1 MTCRRERLQPVGS
14 GALTH
19 VGTSRW
25 DARASVG
32 APLHPASAARARR
45 STTGP
50 GPAGSTA
57 DSPPLRRT
65 SPPMRR
71 TPREALAGH
80 RGVAFAIERFSVLS
94 RRSSDA
100 LSSLRPPGLDSTS
113 SVGPEGPPDSIGS
126 LQPTSLP
133 EGTGRPAASASTS
146 RPPPARAAAVRP
158 SVAVP
163 PPPRRR
169 RHVHLGVRSATSE
182 EVTARPPGVRT
193 TTSEEVAARAPQ
205 RRDTSTGEVPLAP
218 GRPSAPPR
226 EPMPYP
232 GARPPLRATVRPHDP
247 AASGRAPVAPGAV
260 ALRVLATCL
269 AARSPGGDIPRR
281 GCRSPPR
288 AIARSPVAATDR
300 LVLHLRHGVLH
311 RLRDGRSRSRSARSR
326 PASDTLRLAGGA
338 CPEAIATHRQV
349 TGCPPFIPSL
359 SPGNAL
365 QCAHHRHSARVVDG
379 AVASG
384 RGPPCALWTVLL
396 REVVAHRA
404 RERDTDVDVRSSIAA
419 AGDSRSCTG
428 GPTCSN
434 ASRS

>member
-1 MTCRRERLQPVGS
+1 MRPCILP
-14 GALTH
+14 
-19 VGTSRW
+19 
-25 DARASVG
+25 
-32 APLHPASAARARR
+32 ARR
-45 STTGP
+45 P
-50 GPAGSTA
+50 HVDRPRGPARPGA
-57 DSPPLRRT
+57 RRT
-65 SPPMRR
+65 VHRCDGQVHRCDERPGKPSRATGASPSRSSASQCSPAGRR
-71 TPREALAGH
+71 TPSRASDHQALT
-80 RGVAFAIERFSVLS
+80 
-94 RRSSDA
+94 
-100 LSSLRPPGLDSTS
+100 RPPRSAPKDRPTRI
-113 SVGPEGPPDSIGS
+113 VS

-182 EVTARPPGVRT
+182 EVTGRPPGVRT
-193 TTSEEVAARAPQ
+193 TTSEEAAAHPPQ

-269 AARSPGGDIPRR
+269 SARSPGGDIPRR

-384 RGPPCALWTVLL
+384 RGPPCART
-396 REVVAHRA
+396 RH
-404 RERDTDVDVRSSIAA
+404 
-419 AGDSRSCTG
+419 
-428 GPTCSN
+428 
-434 ASRS
+434 